1 MNIGI
6 DIDDTLSNSFES
18 IAADAQK
25 FDIEELGN
33 TGEVKNYGKVENH
46 NYIETMYP
54 HWTQEQVN
62 LFWEKYF
69 INMLTKATPKT
80 YASEIVQKLKQE
92 GNKIIIITSRYEVV
106 SNKNL
111 VEDYS
116 KQWLDKN
123 NIPYDKFIMNAQ
135 DKLQVA
141 QKENVDLFIDDSIDH
156 CKRMQEGNIK
166 SLLFTSIMNQG
177 VDVQNLER
185 VYSWPHIY
193 AKYQEFKKST
203 KLYKFIVT
211 L

>member
-33 TGEVKNYGKVENH
+33 TGKVENYGKIKNH

-69 INMLTKATPKT
+69 IKMITESAPKK
-80 YASEIVQKLKQE
+80 YASEIVKRLKDE
-92 GNKIIIITSRYEVV
+92 GNRIIIITSRYEFL
-106 SNKNL
+106 NNTL
-111 VEDYS
+111 VMDYS

-156 CKRMQEGNIK
+156 CSRMQDGKIK

-177 VDVQNLER
+177 VDVPKLER
-185 VYSWPHIY
+185 VYSWPQIY
-193 AKYQEFKKST
+193 AKYKKI
-203 KLYKFIVT
+203 FIR
-211 L
+211 

>member
-111 VEDYS
+111 VEEYS

-141 QKENVDLFIDDSIDH
+141 KKENVDLFIDDSIDH

-185 VYSWPHIY
+185 VYSWPQIY
-193 AKYQEFKKST
+193 AKYQDMANR
-203 KLYKFIVT
+203 Y
-211 L
+211 